1 MNLLTITTI
10 TTVLLS
16 SVRNIR
22 ALNSLQYVPKTSNQ
36 KEYQKSLYAP
46 NIDLV
51 LCTGPAGTGKTL
63 FACQYA
69 IKSLIDKKI
78 DKKIDKNID
87 RIIITRPTVTIE
99 EDLGYLPGN
108 INSKMF
114 PFTINIYD
122 IFGEYCT
129 KNEIDTHIKNRFI
142 EIAPLGFLQGRTFK
156 NSIIIAD
163 EMQNSSKNQM
173 FMLLTRIGT
182 NSKMIITGD
191 PDQTVEKDNGLVDI
205 IDKVNNKYTTRDEMN
220 NNGIDIIKFDNND
233 IQRSRIVKKI
243 TDMYNNK

>member
-1 MNLLTITTI
+1 MNLLTITT
-10 TTVLLS
+10 VLLLS
-16 SVRNIR
+16 ARNIR
-22 ALNSLQYVPKTSNQ
+22 ALNSLQYVPKTLNQ
-36 KEYQKSLYAP
+36 KEYQKSLNAP
-46 NIDLV
+46 NVDLII
-51 LCTGPAGTGKTL
+51 CTGPAGTGKTL

-69 IKSLIDKKI
+69 IQSLTNKKI
-78 DKKIDKNID
+78 DKL
-87 RIIITRPTVTIE
+87 IITRPAVTIE

-122 IFGEYCT
+122 IFDEYCT
-129 KNEIDTHIKNRFI
+129 KNELNKYVKDRMI
-142 EIAPLGFLQGRTFK
+142 EIAPMGFLQGRTFK

-173 FMLLTRIGT
+173 FMLLTRIGI

-191 PDQTVEKDNGLVDI
+191 PDQTIEKNNGLVDI
-205 IDKVNNKYTTRDEMN
+205 IAKVNNKYTDRTEMN

-243 TDMYNNK
+243 TNMYNESS

>member
-1 MNLLTITTI
+1 MNLLTITT
-10 TTVLLS
+10 VLLLS
-16 SVRNIR
+16 ARNIR
-22 ALNSLQYVPKTSNQ
+22 ALNSLQYVPKTLNQ
-36 KEYQKSLYAP
+36 KEYQKSLNAP
-46 NIDLV
+46 NIDLII
-51 LCTGPAGTGKTL
+51 CTGPAGTGKTL

-69 IKSLIDKKI
+69 IQSLTTKKI
-78 DKKIDKNID
+78 DKL
-87 RIIITRPTVTIE
+87 IITRPAVTIE

-122 IFGEYCT
+122 IFDEYCT
-129 KNEIDTHIKNRFI
+129 KNELNKYVKDRMI
-142 EIAPLGFLQGRTFK
+142 EIAPIGFLQGRTFK

-173 FMLLTRIGT
+173 FMLLTRIGS

-191 PDQTVEKDNGLVDI
+191 PTQTVDENNGLVDVI
-205 IDKVNNKYTTRDEMN
+205 HKINNKYTERTEMN

-243 TDMYNNK
+243 TNIYNESS